1 MSPHVYCV
9 WCGMPLFSIVRF
21 FTTLLSLVILAA
33 AGYLLWSWYQGD
45 LYRDAAGVLHRDR
58 EAWRL
63 WAGAGLLAW
72 SFLGRSVL
80 PLLLARPDSRPS
92 KPERG
97 HGQTIAS
104 PTGASIYV
112 ESHGPAGAPPIILTH
127 GWGMDSTF
135 WNYAKQD
142 LGDRFRLILWD
153 LPGLGKSRAAGKRA
167 ISLDA
172 FAAELAALIEG
183 CGSRRPVLVGHSIG
197 GMTIQTLLLTNPQ
210 LHRRIAGVVLLNTTF
225 TNPLKTMICSGL
237 MQALQKPVLEP
248 AMKLVSVLQPLVW
261 LMNWQSYL
269 SGSAHL
275 ASRVGF
281 GKFVTRSQLDHATLL
296 SVRNPPGVEA
306 RGNLAMFHWDASD
319 ALRGSPVPVLVI
331 GGDMDIVTKLEA
343 NRAIADESELATLR
357 VVEGV
362 NHMGPMERADLYNP
376 MIAAFALQAQ
386 PIASTDAPGDRDRL
400 DGSGELWAGA
410 SPTAPRPH

>member
-1 MSPHVYCV
+1 
-9 WCGMPLFSIVRF
+9 MPLFSIVRF

-45 LYRDAAGVLHRDR
+45 LYRDAAGYLHRHRD
-58 EAWRL
+58 AWRL
-63 WAGAGLLAW
+63 WTGAALLAW
-72 SFLGRSVL
+72 TFLGRSIL
-80 PLLLARPDSRPS
+80 PLILARPDARPS

-97 HGQTIAS
+97 NGQTVAS

-112 ESHGPAGAPPIILTH
+112 ESHGRPEAGPIILTH

-135 WNYAKQD
+135 WYYARQD

-153 LPGLGKSRAAGKRA
+153 LPGLGKSRPADKRQ

-172 FAAELAALIEG
+172 FAAELAALVEG
-183 CGSRRPVLVGHSIG
+183 CGSQRPVLVGHSIG
-197 GMTIQTLLLTNPQ
+197 GMTIQTLLLKYPQ
-210 LHRRIAGVVLLNTTF
+210 LHRKIAGVVLLNTTF

-248 AMKLVSVLQPLVW
+248 AMKLVEALQPLVW

-275 ASRVGF
+275 ASRIGF
-281 GKFVTRSQLDHATLL
+281 GRYVTRSQLDHSTLL

-319 ALRGSPVPVLVI
+319 ALRGSPVPALVI

-343 NRAIADESELATLR
+343 NRAIADESELATLK

-362 NHMGPMERADLYNP
+362 NHMGPMERADVYNP
-376 MIAAFALQAQ
+376 MIAAFALQCQAA
-386 PIASTDAPGDRDRL
+386 ASADLPSGPARL
-400 DGSGELWAGA
+400 DDAEALRKGP
-410 SPTAPRPH
+410 SPAARPH